1 MIDTFQQIYDGAKKR
16 DKKEWHGKGIRRELA
31 KELGETQMQQI
42 FDSLG
47 IE

>member
-16 DKKEWHGKGIRRELA
+16 DKKEWHGSGIQKEVA

-42 FDSLG
+42 FDSLR